1 MKEGEF
7 AWRTVIEVQDG
18 TIDLFSDGM
27 VMNLKDS
34 DITFSITGEA
44 FEFLKDKLNDHV

>member
-7 AWRTVIEVQDG
+7 TWRIVIEVQDG

-27 VMNLKDS
+27 AMTHKDS

-44 FEFLKDKLNDHV
+44 FEFLKDKLNGHV